1 MDSATRN
8 LRQDISA
15 VVNDCVTNK
24 LEKYEQVANNF
35 KKFFNEDELMRIVKN
50 KVDYETLE
58 KMTHNKASRKEFDA
72 SVEIT
77 TNLFNRLKHLSMLV
91 VEVARVMVPGKSSS
105 SLKATETIN
114 TKIQRRNY
122 LL

>member
-1 MDSATRN
+1 
-8 LRQDISA
+8 
-15 VVNDCVTNK
+15 
-24 LEKYEQVANNF
+24 
-35 KKFFNEDELMRIVKN
+35 MRIVKN

-77 TNLFNRLKHLSMLV
+77 TNLFNRLRHLSMLV
-91 VEVARVMVPGKSSS
+91 VELARVMVPGKSSS

-114 TKIQRRNY
+114 TKI
-122 LL
+122 